1 MAIVQISQIK
11 HRRGTGSPP
20 QLASAELGFSV
31 DTQRLYIGNGTL
43 SEGAPVVGV
52 TEIVTEASFASFI
65 ADSLSGVY
73 EIIKLTIPSSNY
85 KNLPTSNTDPA
96 TLEDTPFVLLPLT
109 EAQPTTYI
117 RYQLRTTGGYSRSGI
132 ATISYKEITRSGTND
147 ANLDDYESSINDDYV
162 SDGDPDPAD
171 SLLNF
176 NVDVRT
182 FDDGVE
188 YATIRFENRSTEDV
202 EIYYYMNSMFYTPEN
217 LLKTPGNE
225 SGTGYEA
232 QTL

>member
-43 SEGAPVVGV
+43 AEGAPVIGV
-52 TEIVTEASFASFI
+52 TEIVTEASFATFI
-65 ADSLSGVY
+65 AESLSGVY
-73 EIIKLTIPSSNY
+73 EVIKLTIPPNKY
-85 KNLPTSNTDPA
+85 KNLPSSNTDPA
-96 TLEDTPFVLLPLT
+96 TLETIPFVLYPLT
-109 EAQPTTYI
+109 EAEPTTYI
-117 RYQLRTTGGYSRSGI
+117 RYQLRTTGGYSRSGV
-132 ATISYKEITRSGTND
+132 ATISYKENARSGTND
-147 ANLDDYESSINDDYV
+147 ANLDDYDSSINDDYI
-162 SDGDPDPAD
+162 SNGEPSPSS

-182 FDDGVE
+182 FDDGIE
-188 YATIRFENRSTEDV
+188 YATIRFENRSSEDV
-202 EIYYYMNSMFYTPEN
+202 ELYYYMNSMFYTPDN

-232 QTL
+232 QSL

>member
-43 SEGAPVVGV
+43 AEGAPIVGV

-73 EIIKLTIPSSNY
+73 EVIKLTIPPGNY
-85 KNLPTSNTDPA
+85 KNLPTSNTDPV
-96 TLEDTPFVLLPLT
+96 TVEDTPFVLLPLT
-109 EAQPTTYI
+109 ELQPTTYI

-132 ATISYKEITRSGTND
+132 ATISYKEIARSGTND
-147 ANLDDYESSINDDYV
+147 VSLDDYDSTINDDYV
-162 SDGDPDPAD
+162 SDGETDPA
-171 SLLNF
+171 SSSLNF

-188 YATIRFENRSTEDV
+188 YATIRFENHSSEDV
-202 EIYYYMNSMFYTPEN
+202 EIYYYMNSMFNTPEN
-217 LLKTPGNE
+217 LLKVPGNE
-225 SGTGYEA
+225 TGTGYEA
-232 QTL
+232 QSL